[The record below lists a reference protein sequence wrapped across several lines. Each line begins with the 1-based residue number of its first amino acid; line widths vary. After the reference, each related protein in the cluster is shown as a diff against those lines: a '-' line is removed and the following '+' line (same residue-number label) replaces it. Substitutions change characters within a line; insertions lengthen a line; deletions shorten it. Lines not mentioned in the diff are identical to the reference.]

1 MEEPQRVSPEEVRKK
16 VKEGKALL
24 VCAYEDEEKFKK
36 VRLEG
41 ALSLSEFKLRDPSIT
56 KNQEIVFY
64 CA

>member
-16 VKEGKALL
+16 VQEGKALL
-24 VCAYEDEEKFKK
+24 VCAYEDEEKFKR

-41 ALSLSEFKLRDPSIT
+41 AISLGQFKLRLPSLT
-56 KNQEIVFY
+56 KNQEVVFY

>member
-1 MEEPQRVSPEEVRKK
+1 MEEPKRVSPDEVRKK